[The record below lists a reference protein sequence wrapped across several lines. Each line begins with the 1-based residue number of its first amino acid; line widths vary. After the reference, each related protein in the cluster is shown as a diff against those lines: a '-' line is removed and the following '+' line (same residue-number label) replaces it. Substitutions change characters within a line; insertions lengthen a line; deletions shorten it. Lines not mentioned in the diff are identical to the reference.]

1 MSVYDAYKG
10 VIVFCRIRE
19 GSVKPGTTIRM
30 MATGAEADVVE
41 VGYFGAGQF
50 IPCDELEAGMVGYI
64 TASLKNVKETRVGDT
79 ITEAK
84 RPCDAPLPGYKKVNP
99 MVYCGLYPT
108 DGAKYPDLRD
118 ALEKLQLNDAA
129 LQFEPETS
137 IALGFGFRCG
147 FLGLLH
153 LEVIQERL
161 EREFNLDLV
170 TTAPG
175 VVYRVHKTDGTM
187 IELTNPSN
195 LPDPSEIEYMEEPM
209 VAAEIM
215 VTSEYVGAIMD
226 LCQERRGIYKSM
238 EYIGK
243 SGDAS
248 KAEEVGRQ
256 IGMYLKKLGF
266 NLDFAPVADIN
277 TNPQNIVIGDR
288 SYGSDPSLV
297 AEMVSAQL
305 DGMHDS
311 GITGTLKHFPG
322 HGDTKDDTHSG
333 YVSIEKTWDELK
345 VCELI
350 PFTASLPKT
359 DMVMVSHITAVNV
372 TNDNLPSSMSEMM
385 ITEKLRNELGYDG
398 VVITDAMAMGAV
410 ADNYTSAEAAVTA
423 VKAGVDIVLMPQ
435 NLDEAFNGVMNAI
448 TDGEISMARLDE
460 SVLRI
465 LKMKA
470 KYKLI

>member
-1 MSVYDAYKG
+1 MKKFTKKVATILMSLSIILTSSCAQRVTVVDENASTEKFIFNDDETVVHTAKDVLGKMSLREKVGQLFIVRPEALAENSNAETAPATDRVDDAVISRLEEYPVGG
-10 VIVFCRIRE
+10 VVLFSRNI
-19 GSVKPGTTIRM
+19 
-30 MATGAEADVVE
+30 TGAEQLPE
-41 VGYFGAGQF
+41 F
-50 IPCDELEAGMVGYI
+50 ISGLQ
-64 TASLKNVKETRVGDT
+64 KNS
-79 ITEAK
+79 
-84 RPCDAPLPGYKKVNP
+84 
-99 MVYCGLYPT
+99 
-108 DGAKYPDLRD
+108 KYPL
-118 ALEKLQLNDAA
+118 
-129 LQFEPETS
+129 F
-137 IALGFGFRCG
+137 IAVDEEGG
-147 FLGLLH
+147 
-153 LEVIQERL
+153 
-161 EREFNLDLV
+161 
-170 TTAPG
+170 
-175 VVYRVHKTDGTM
+175 RVARIANSGYYD
-187 IELTNPSN
+187 
-195 LPDPSEIEYMEEPM
+195 
-209 VAAEIM
+209 VA
-215 VTSEYVGAIMD
+215 S
-226 LCQERRGIYKSM
+226 YKSM
-238 EYIGK
+238 EDIGK

-256 IGMYLKKLGF
+256 IGLYLKKLGF

-311 GITGTLKHFPG
+311 GIMGTLKHFPG

>member
-1 MSVYDAYKG
+1 MEKFTKKVASILMLLSIILTSSCAQRVTVVDENASTEKFIFNDDETVVHTAKDVLGKMSLREKVGQLFIVRPEALAENSNAETAPATDRVDDAVISRLEEYPVGG
-10 VIVFCRIRE
+10 VVLFSRNI
-19 GSVKPGTTIRM
+19 
-30 MATGAEADVVE
+30 TGAEQLPE
-41 VGYFGAGQF
+41 F
-50 IPCDELEAGMVGYI
+50 ISGLQ
-64 TASLKNVKETRVGDT
+64 KNS
-79 ITEAK
+79 
-84 RPCDAPLPGYKKVNP
+84 
-99 MVYCGLYPT
+99 
-108 DGAKYPDLRD
+108 KYPL
-118 ALEKLQLNDAA
+118 
-129 LQFEPETS
+129 F
-137 IALGFGFRCG
+137 IAVDEEGGRVARIANSDF
-147 FLGLLH
+147 
-153 LEVIQERL
+153 
-161 EREFNLDLV
+161 FN
-170 TTAPG
+170 
-175 VVYRVHKTDGTM
+175 
-187 IELTNPSN
+187 
-195 LPDPSEIEYMEEPM
+195 
-209 VAAEIM
+209 VA
-215 VTSEYVGAIMD
+215 S
-226 LCQERRGIYKSM
+226 YKSM
-238 EYIGK
+238 EDIGK

-256 IGMYLKKLGF
+256 IGLYLKKLGF

-311 GITGTLKHFPG
+311 GIMGTLKHFPG

-350 PFTASLPKT
+350 PFTASLSKT

-435 NLDEAFNGVMNAI
+435 NLDEAFNGVMNAV
-448 TDGEISMARLDE
+448 TDGEISMARLDD